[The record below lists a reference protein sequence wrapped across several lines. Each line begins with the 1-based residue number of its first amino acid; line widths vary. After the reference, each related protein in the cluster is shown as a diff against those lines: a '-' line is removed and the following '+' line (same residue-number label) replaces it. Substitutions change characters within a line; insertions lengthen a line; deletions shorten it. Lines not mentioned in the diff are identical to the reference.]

1 MNELDYLL
9 SQPRDT
15 PLADSTISSYRTT
28 YKNLG
33 ELSKPLNKLNIAE
46 IKELLEKFKDKS
58 LSYRLKILNL
68 VIVIKQG
75 FWRKISDKITK
86 ELRSKISCDYAKV
99 KQTANEDTPPIWNE
113 IDAYIEDM
121 YDTDLIKYIV
131 NYLIWFYGV
140 RNMDVDV
147 TIVKHGNNF
156 GGNNNFLVIYPKYI
170 KWIRN
175 SYKTAKDYGE
185 KVIDIHDERFISAVK
200 KLYESGVVKLL
211 DVAKNSLGSKIKR
224 LTYNQLGEVG
234 YLKQNLLKYAG
245 DTNKQLWFEKTRGS
259 SIKNLTTCYNPNYKD
274 IPI

>member
-15 PLADSTISSYRTT
+15 PLADSTILSYRTT

-33 ELSKPLNKLNIAE
+33 ELTKPLNKLTISE
-46 IKELLEKFKDKS
+46 IKDLLEKFKDTS

-68 VIVIKQG
+68 VIVIKQAFG
-75 FWRKISDKITK
+75 RKLSDKITK
-86 ELRSKISCDYAKV
+86 ELRCKLSCSYAKE
-99 KQTANEDTPPIWNE
+99 KQTTIEKTDAVWNE
-113 IDAYIEDM
+113 IDAYIDDM
-121 YDTDLIKYIV
+121 YDTDLVKYV
-131 NYLIWFYGV
+131 TNYLLWEYGV

-147 TIVKHGNNF
+147 TIVKHGNEF
-156 GGNNNFLVIYPKYI
+156 GGNSNFLVIYPKYI

-185 KVIDIHDERFISAVK
+185 KVIDIHDVRFVTAVK
-200 KLYESGVVKLL
+200 KLYEDGVVKLL

-224 LTYNQLGEVG
+224 MTYKQLGEVG
-234 YLKQNLLKYAG
+234 YLRQNLLKYTG

-259 SIKNLTTCYNPNYKD
+259 SIKNLVTCYNPLYKEV
-274 IPI
+274 